1 MHFSAVPHL
10 RTLAVLS
17 LAGYLVDPSLAQG
30 QSPGPSPDY
39 PRDSEITFQWDYS
52 CPSTVCSF
60 SCPGQGGA
68 SHVRKLTI
76 YLGTIPVG
84 SLRNTPAMIY
94 NFSTVETPSGNGFVV
109 STGLSALSCQ
119 VNGMTL
125 DYSGPPKS
133 GGFQKLPKRDSVPT
147 Q

>member
-1 MHFSAVPHL
+1 MRVIAALLV
-10 RTLAVLS
+10 
-17 LAGYLVDPSLAQG
+17 GYLANPSFAQG
-30 QSPGPSPDY
+30 QPSQPGPDY
-39 PRDSEITFQWDYS
+39 PGESEITFEWDYS

-68 SHVRKLTI
+68 SHVTKLTI

-84 SLRNTPAMIY
+84 SLRNTPALIY
-94 NFSTVETPSGNGFVV
+94 NFSTVETPRGNGFVV
-109 STGLSALSCQ
+109 GTGLGTLSCQ

-133 GGFQKLPKRDSVPT
+133 GTQKLPKRDSAPT